1 MACSFLST
9 VPIVAVFLVM
19 QRRFIEGI
27 MAGAVK
33 G

>member
-1 MACSFLST
+1 
-9 VPIVAVFLVM
+9 VATIIALPTMVFFVLV

-27 MAGAVK
+27 SAGAVK